1 MKGGKEKHLN
11 REVKRRCRRDRRVY
25 VESEAEKA
33 EEAGKRGDT
42 RTLYEITRELSGRFR
57 NTCKPV
63 RNETGGLLRSAEE
76 EMHRWRKH
84 FQTVLN
90 PDEPLNLPE
99 VKPN

>member
-1 MKGGKEKHLN
+1 M
-11 REVKRRCRRDRRVY
+11 
-25 VESEAEKA
+25 ESEAEKA

-57 NTCKPV
+57 NTSKPV

-76 EMHRWRKH
+76 EMHRWREH

-90 PDEPLNLPE
+90 PITESRPLKHVGRKKWGTQDDLRAPQRFA
-99 VKPN
+99 VAFGSL